1 LIKEYE
7 SIIAIITQ
15 NIRSKNEDIN
25 LQELFSYLINESRRL
40 QSREKQPMA
49 LIQQIKPKKQEEAQK
64 K

>member
-1 LIKEYE
+1 M
-7 SIIAIITQ
+7 ITQ

-25 LQELFSYLINESRRL
+25 LQELFSYLIDESRQL
-40 QSREKQPMA
+40 QSREEQPMA